1 MHTKIHVKKNEK
13 GKVEKKQ
20 GKQVSRG
27 GKKERERS
35 CCLLKR
41 TKRQINADL

>member
-1 MHTKIHVKKNEK
+1 MHTKIHVKKKEK

-27 GKKERERS
+27 RKKGEREIV
-35 CCLLKR
+35 LFIEKNQ
-41 TKRQINADL
+41 KADQC